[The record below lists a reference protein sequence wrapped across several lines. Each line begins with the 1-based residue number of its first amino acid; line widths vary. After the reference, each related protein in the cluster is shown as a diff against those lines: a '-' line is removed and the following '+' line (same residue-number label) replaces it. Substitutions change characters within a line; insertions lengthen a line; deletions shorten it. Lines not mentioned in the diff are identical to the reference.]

1 MAWMALTVMIVAV
14 LAHHLGLPQAIA
26 SVVAKIARC
35 PICLTFWATL
45 FVLML
50 TGSDFIIAVML
61 SIFMAYLSSYWGLVM
76 VLLQRLYRYLWE
88 RIKTSE

>member
-1 MAWMALTVMIVAV
+1 MTWMALTVMIVAV

>member
-1 MAWMALTVMIVAV
+1 MLWMALTVMIVVV